1 MKKNDEYKVW
11 DKGAIA
17 ALAGF
22 VFIALIVIGG
32 MVVLG
37 IML

>member
-1 MKKNDEYKVW
+1 MKKGDEYRVTDW
-11 DKGAIA
+11 GAVF
-17 ALAGF
+17 ALIGF
-22 VFIALIVIGG
+22 VLIALVVIGG